1 MIIPS
6 EPAITS
12 VANAHLVLTS
22 LLLKYLRVFK
32 NLIAGVITAADK
44 EPEILSIRPNKL
56 AVGFIF
62 FRKYLAVF
70 SEF

>member
-6 EPAITS
+6 EPAIRS
-12 VANAHLVLTS
+12 VANAHLFLTS
-22 LLLKYLRVFK
+22 LLLKYLRVCK

-44 EPEILSIRPNKL
+44 EPEILSNCPNKL
-56 AVGFIF
+56 AVGVIVFS
-62 FRKYLAVF
+62 KYLAVF